1 MANKIY
7 HPGNLVA
14 MPGFKASKDNAGLW
28 TGTQM
33 YHCKESELLNL
44 MPRQGSP
51 HPKFPYLA
59 LETVSFEIFQ
69 EGLAKITAGYAG
81 ASFGFDGSEEPEEEY
96 NLDISTSE
104 EPISTH
110 HRYTDP
116 AGGLSAQDIL
126 EAVELATNPPRSED
140 GKKVK
145 EPDISTWNQLKKDL
159 YDDTK
164 KGIEAYREPRVTW
177 SKRWISKEKPT
188 GLNDIGKSLNNPEG
202 DPPQAAA
209 GRNWLNIGIRSR
221 ERGKVYENEITWELS
236 GRGGWLARYYS

>member
-1 MANKIY
+1 MANKID

-104 EPISTH
+104 EPLSTH

-116 AGGLSAQDIL
+116 NGGLPAQDIL

-140 GKKVK
+140 GKQVK

-188 GLNDIGKSLNNPEG
+188 GLNDIGKIKAPEG
-202 DPPQAAA
+202 DPPQVAAQ
-209 GRNWLNIGIRSR
+209 RNWLNIGIRSR

>member
-1 MANKIY
+1 MGNKIY

-14 MPGFKASKDNAGLW
+14 MPGFKASKDRAGLW

-33 YHCKESELLNL
+33 YHCTERELLAL

-81 ASFGFDGSEEPEEEY
+81 ASFGFDGSSEPEEEY

-110 HRYTDP
+110 FRYTD
-116 AGGLSAQDIL
+116 GLSAQDIA
-126 EAVELATNPPRSED
+126 EAVELATNPPRSES
-140 GKKVK
+140 GKTVK
-145 EPDISTWNQLKKDL
+145 EVDTTQFGALQKEL
-159 YDDTK
+159 YDDTQ

-177 SKRWISKEKPT
+177 SKRWISKDLPT
-188 GLNDIGKSLNNPEG
+188 DLNQIGKKTKKPEG
-202 DPPQAAA
+202 EPPQVAND
-209 GRNWLNIGIRSR
+209 RDWLNIGIRSR
-221 ERGKVYENEITWELS
+221 IRGKVYENEVTWELS
-236 GRGGWLARYYS
+236 GRGGWLDRYYS

>member
-116 AGGLSAQDIL
+116 AGGLSGQDIL

-188 GLNDIGKSLNNPEG
+188 GLNDIGKKTNNPEG
-202 DPPQAAA
+202 DPPQIAA
-209 GRNWLNIGIRSR
+209 GRDWLNIGIRSR

>member
-96 NLDISTSE
+96 NLEISTSE

-116 AGGLSAQDIL
+116 NGGLPAQDIL

-140 GKKVK
+140 GKQVK

-188 GLNDIGKSLNNPEG
+188 GLNDIGKIDAPEG
-202 DPPQAAA
+202 DPPQVAAQ
-209 GRNWLNIGIRSR
+209 RNWLNIGIRSR

>member
-7 HPGNLVA
+7 HPGDLVA

-110 HRYTDP
+110 HRYNALDE
-116 AGGLSAQDIL
+116 QDIL
-126 EAVELATNPPRSED
+126 EAVELATNPPRGED
-140 GKKVK
+140 GKTVK
-145 EPDISTWNQLKKDL
+145 QPNTTGWAVEKLEL
-159 YDDTK
+159 YNDTK

-188 GLNDIGKSLNNPEG
+188 GLNDIGKSVPNPEG

-209 GRNWLNIGIRSR
+209 GRDWLNIGIRSR

-236 GRGGWLARYYS
+236 GRGGWLSRYYS

>member
-1 MANKIY
+1 MGNKIY

-69 EGLAKITAGYAG
+69 EGLVKITAGYAG

-110 HRYTDP
+110 FRYTNP
-116 AGGLSAQDIL
+116 AGGLSAQDIR
-126 EAVELATNPPRSED
+126 EALELARNPPRSED

-145 EPDISTWNQLKKDL
+145 QPDTSTWNPLKKEL
-159 YDDTK
+159 YEDTK

-188 GLNDIGKSLNNPEG
+188 GLNDIGKSVAAPEG

-209 GRNWLNIGIRSR
+209 NRDWLNIGIRSR

-236 GRGGWLARYYS
+236 GRGKWLSRYYS